1 MGKPN
6 LSSILRILISLFLLA
21 LLLWLAR
28 DNFTK
33 IWQLISSINI
43 AVFALAFLIFML
55 GVVLMAWRLQV
66 ILAGQ
71 DAFLFLRDLFPLTL
85 IGYFFTNFMPT
96 SVGGDLVKAHYIS
109 KKNSRRLSAYTSVF
123 VDRVIGMFSVALIA
137 TIALLITREV
147 TGHRFIFWSIIF
159 LLGSCSLFALSL
171 FQKSLLKKISSA
183 LGLMRLAQLLSIDL
197 PIKKAYGALAIYTTR
212 KDLIA
217 KALVLSVVA
226 QFIAFGAIFF
236 LAKSLMVYLSFAR
249 ILLVMPVI
257 FVLCM
262 LPVTMNGL
270 GLREW
275 GFVLFLAPAIG
286 EAAALSLSLLYLAI
300 FLLASLIG
308 GIIYLFWR
316 E

>member
-1 MGKPN
+1 M
-6 LSSILRILISLFLLA
+6 LISLFLLA
-21 LLLWLAR
+21 LLFWLAR
-28 DNFTK
+28 ENFAK
-33 IWQLISSINI
+33 IWQLLSSINI
-43 AVFALAFLIFML
+43 AVFGLAFLIFML

-71 DAFLFLRDLFPLTL
+71 DVFLSLKDLFPLTL

-109 KKNSRRLSAYTSVF
+109 KTNNRRLSAYTSVF

-137 TIALLITREV
+137 TIALLITRE
-147 TGHRFIFWSIIF
+147 TLGHRFIFWSIIF
-159 LLGSCSLFALSL
+159 LLGSCFLFALSL
-171 FQKSLLKKISSA
+171 FQKTLLKKISSA
-183 LGLMRLAQLLSIDL
+183 LGLIRLTRFLKIDA
-197 PIKKAYGALAIYTTR
+197 PIKKAYNALTIYTSR

-226 QFIAFGAIFF
+226 QFITFGAIFF
-236 LAKSLMVYLSFAR
+236 LAKSLMIYVSFAR

-275 GFVLFLAPAIG
+275 GFVLFFAPAIG
-286 EAAALSLSLLYLAI
+286 EAAALSLSLLYLAV
-300 FLLASLIG
+300 FLLASLAG

-316 E
+316 K

>member
-1 MGKPN
+1 VSKPK
-6 LSSILRILISLFLLA
+6 LSSILRILISLSLLA
-21 LLLWLAR
+21 LLFWLAR

-33 IWQLISSINI
+33 IRQLISSVNI
-43 AVFALAFLIFML
+43 VVFALAFLIFIL
-55 GVVLMAWRLQV
+55 GVVLLAWRLQV

-71 DAFLFLRDLFPLTL
+71 DAFLSLRDLFPLTL

-109 KKNSRRLSAYTSVF
+109 KKNNRRLSAYTSVF

-137 TIALLITREV
+137 SIALLITREGI
-147 TGHRFIFWSIIF
+147 GHRFIFWSIIF

-171 FQKSLLKKISSA
+171 FQKNLLKKISST
-183 LGLMRLAQLLSIDL
+183 LGLVRLAQTLRIDL
-197 PIKKAYGALAIYTTR
+197 PIKKAYNALTIYTTR

-217 KALVLSVVA
+217 KALILSVVA
-226 QFIAFGAIFF
+226 QFITFGAIFF
-236 LAKSLMVYLSFAR
+236 LAKSLMVCLPFAR

-275 GFVLFLAPAIG
+275 GFVLFLAPTIG
-286 EAAALSLSLLYLAI
+286 EAAALSLSLLYLAV

-316 E
+316 